1 MRKLWLFLLPLL
13 LVSCETKESTSSPS
27 ASESPSA
34 SKTEESPSE
43 SETPVESTPSSS
55 PTGEESSSSTIEEKA
70 DLSITRED
78 IPPTSQS
85 SYLLDTDIEVDGVGF
100 HLNYVQQGNG
110 SNAGT
115 IQIHKYDGEIYN
127 TDALGHNRVMIA
139 LQDERNQWN
148 PVIAKPIVYA
158 GYEVNPTENSVEPTG
173 DHGGDNE
180 YVWIYDFDS
189 VYPYFRIENSDPD
202 IGRAAY
208 AYSITFTNVG

>member
-1 MRKLWLFLLPLL
+1 MPLL
-13 LVSCETKESTSSPS
+13 LVSCRTNDSTSSPEPS
-27 ASESPSA
+27 KSPSV

-43 SETPVESTPSSS
+43 SNNPIETTASSS
-55 PTGEESSSSTIEEKA
+55 PIEEESSSTIEKKA
-70 DLSITRED
+70 DLSLTREA
-78 IPPTSQS
+78 IPSTSQS
-85 SYLLDTDIEVDGVGF
+85 SYLLDTDIEVDGIGF

-115 IQIHKYDGEIYN
+115 IQIHKFDGEIYN
-127 TDALGHNRVMIA
+127 TDALGHNRVMIT
-139 LQDERNQWN
+139 LLDKRGPQN

-158 GYEVNPTENSVEPTG
+158 GYEVNPTEYSVEPIG

-180 YVWIYDFDS
+180 YVWIYDFDA

-208 AYSITFTNVG
+208 AYAIEFTNVG

>member
-1 MRKLWLFLLPLL
+1 MRKLCLFLLSLL
-13 LVSCETKESTSSPS
+13 LVSCRTNDSTSSPEP
-27 ASESPSA
+27 SESPSV

-43 SETPVESTPSSS
+43 SNNPTETTASSS
-55 PTGEESSSSTIEEKA
+55 PIEEESSSTIEKKA
-70 DLSITRED
+70 DLSLTRED
-78 IPPTSQS
+78 IPSTSQS
-85 SYLLDTDIEVDGVGF
+85 SYLLDTDIEVDGIGF

-115 IQIHKYDGEIYN
+115 IQIHKFDGEIYN
-127 TDALGHNRVMIA
+127 TDALGHNRVMIT
-139 LQDERNQWN
+139 LQDERNEWN

-158 GYEVNPTENSVEPTG
+158 GYEVNPTEYSIEPIG

-180 YVWIYDFDS
+180 YVWIYDFDA

-208 AYSITFTNVG
+208 AYTIEFTNVG